1 VRSKSADRWQHWSAC
16 VNVSA
21 RSPDATGSSYTCW
34 HLLIADAKPCA
45 STLDR
50 HQPIARSVFGPY
62 YHSPRFGF
70 AWVHLGPF
78 GQVLRRPAPKMRHS
92 RQLPASVPR
101 RPACPSAADCRPSG
115 APSLRSNSLSCE
127 AGCNRF
133 AAHASRQLEH
143 RHMCR
148 CCQAIVCS
156 SAPVARGFVSN
167 ARSHD
172 LMPRNGFGSIEK

>member
-1 VRSKSADRWQHWSAC
+1 MFLLDRRTPPAAATRVGTFSSRTRSRVHQRWTGIS
-16 VNVSA
+16 
-21 RSPDATGSSYTCW
+21 RSP
-34 HLLIADAKPCA
+34 
-45 STLDR
+45 
-50 HQPIARSVFGPY
+50 GPY
-62 YHSPRFGF
+62 SALITTRHDSVSRGCT
-70 AWVHLGPF
+70 WPF
-78 GQVLRRPAPKMRHS
+78 GQVLRRPAPEMRHS

-101 RPACPSAADCRPSG
+101 RPACPSAVDCRPSG
-115 APSLRSNSLSCE
+115 APSLRLNALSGE
-127 AGCNRF
+127 ADCNRF